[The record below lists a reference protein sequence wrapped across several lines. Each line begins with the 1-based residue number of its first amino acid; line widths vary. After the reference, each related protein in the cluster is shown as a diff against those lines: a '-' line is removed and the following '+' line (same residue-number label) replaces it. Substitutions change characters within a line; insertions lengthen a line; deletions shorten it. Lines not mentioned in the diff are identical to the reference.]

1 MNEANNTSTY
11 QEFVL
16 RRLSEPLTIGGHEFP
31 WWVWPMILIAVL
43 SAGFVYIVW
52 MYVKD
57 SRGVGPWWA
66 TFLGML
72 RTAVYLLLAGVFLL
86 PAKQSWEETRVMGK
100 ALVLLDTSPS
110 MTKVLDDVPTGK
122 PGEKLRT
129 RQDKVLAFL
138 TDDKA
143 KFFARLEEKNPL
155 TVFRFASRL
164 DENFLLFKDG
174 RNWTRQECEDF
185 NRKADSNA
193 ETPEAKPLPAEYLQA
208 WLNPGT
214 KVETPI
220 EWSDAEKIRLKNLDE
235 LTQQLGN
242 AGFFGGTNL
251 GNAALSLVNREL
263 NGRVQGIVIVTDG
276 RSTEG
281 SPKLFD
287 DIEARAKA
295 ARIPIFVVGVGQERP
310 QVKIDIVDV
319 RVPEQVQP
327 EDKFRAVVE
336 LQGEGL
342 PDKPAKVF
350 LDLTYTLKDKN
361 GKDEDLDLT
370 LTEAVN
376 TSAPDEKRTQ
386 LSLGTKK
393 LTLEPSAPVQFD
405 RSSPPRVTV
414 EFPIDALSLA
424 KAANIDLESKEVAG
438 KKWQLSETGDG
449 ELRFRVRVPRDA
461 QEAYA
466 APFHVSEP
474 SVLRVVKKP
483 LRVLVFA
490 SSATRDYQ
498 FLRSILVREMDK
510 KRAEV
515 SIFLQLPPGVTERRG
530 GIVQD
535 VPPDRLLSDFPT
547 RLEAGDQ
554 DDKLYA
560 LDQYDVIV
568 AFDPDWAQLSD
579 KQLKLVEKWVE
590 KGGGLIAVG
599 GPINTLE
606 LARPKSNKDKLKPI
620 LDLYPVVL
628 SDIRIADSDRDTKTA
643 WPLDFTGATPD
654 MEFLKLDE
662 GEDASRG
669 EDPTKFLADWD
680 AFFYGRDRAGDKS
693 SAIRGFYSYYPVEK
707 AKTTAV
713 VVARFTDPAGKLKD
727 NSLQPFIVTSSPSSN
742 RRVVWL
748 GSGEFWRLRSFSI
761 PYHERFWTKLV
772 RYAASNNLSRVNKRI
787 RLYMGSTHIANKP
800 IEFEGQFD
808 GKEGEPLA
816 PNSKPPIVKVAPPP
830 GLPDTVAPKDFD
842 MKAKPNC
849 EGWFSGRFQVRAA
862 GDYTLTVTTPETKDT
877 LTQRFSVKEANPEMD
892 NTRPDFQTMYQLA
905 SEADDVLGRLG
916 DAERQELKR
925 SLTRP
930 KTEGA
935 SHAEKLRLYFD
946 LKNAHLI
953 PACMRSDIQTLRS
966 RGPIQDLWD
975 DGFVIWDR
983 EPPYQPIKLSYVL
996 LAAVGLL
1003 SLEWLTRKL
1012 LRLA

>member
-1 MNEANNTSTY
+1 MNEANNLSTY
-11 QEFVL
+11 QEFVW
-16 RRLSEPLTIGGHEFP
+16 RRLSEPLTIGGHELP
-31 WWVWPMILIAVL
+31 WWMWPMILIAVL

-66 TFLGML
+66 IFLGML

-86 PAKQSWEETRVMGK
+86 PAKQTWEETRVMGK
-100 ALVLLDTSPS
+100 VLVLLDASPS
-110 MTKVLDDVPTGK
+110 MTKILDDVPTSKG
-122 PGEKLRT
+122 GEKLRT

-138 TDDKA
+138 TDDKN

-174 RNWTRQECEDF
+174 RNWTRQEWEDF
-185 NRKADSNA
+185 NRKADGNS
-193 ETPEAKPLPAEYLQA
+193 EPPEAKPMPAEYLQA
-208 WLNPGT
+208 WLNPGV
-214 KVETPI
+214 KI
-220 EWSDAEKIRLKNLDE
+220 EAPDTWSDAEKIRLKNLDE
-235 LTQQLGN
+235 LTRQLGN
-242 AGFFGGTNL
+242 AGFFDGTNL
-251 GNAALSLVNREL
+251 GSATLSLVNREL
-263 NGRVQGIVIVTDG
+263 NSRVQGIVIVTDG

-281 SPKLFD
+281 SPRMFD
-287 DIEARAKA
+287 DIETRAKA

-336 LQGEGL
+336 FQGEGL
-342 PDKPAKVF
+342 PEKPVKVF
-350 LDLTYTLKDKN
+350 LDLTYTRKDKN

-376 TSAPDEKRTQ
+376 KSDPNEKREQ

-414 EFPIDALSLA
+414 EFPIDAQSLA
-424 KAANIDLESKEVAG
+424 KAAHIDLEGKEVAG
-438 KKWQLSETGDG
+438 KKWELSETGDG

-461 QEAYA
+461 QEAFA
-466 APFHVSEP
+466 APFHISEP
-474 SVLRVVKKP
+474 AVTRVVKKP
-483 LRVLVFA
+483 LRVLVFTSA
-490 SSATRDYQ
+490 ATRDYQ
-498 FLRSILVREMDK
+498 FLRSLLVREQDK

-515 SIFLQLPPGVTERRG
+515 SIHLQLPPGVTEWRG
-530 GIVQD
+530 GVVQD
-535 VPPDRLLSDFPT
+535 VPPEQLLSSFPT

-554 DDKLYA
+554 EDKLYA
-560 LDQYDVIV
+560 LDQYDVLV
-568 AFDPDWAQLSD
+568 AFDPDWTQLSD
-579 KQLKLVEKWVE
+579 KQLKMVERWVD
-590 KGGGLIAVG
+590 KGGGLIAIG

-628 SDIRIADSDRDTKTA
+628 SDIRIADSDRDTKTP

-654 MEFLKLDE
+654 MEFLNLEE
-662 GEDASRG
+662 GEDK
-669 EDPTKFLADWD
+669 DVTKFLADWD
-680 AFFYGRDRAGDKS
+680 TFFYGRDKASIDKTS
-693 SAIRGFYSYYPVEK
+693 CVRGFYSYYPVEK

-727 NSLQPFIVTSSPSSN
+727 NSLQPYIVTTSPSSN

-748 GSGEFWRLRSFSI
+748 GSGEFWRLRSYNIS
-761 PYHERFWTKLV
+761 YHERFWMKLL
-772 RYAASNNLSRVNKRI
+772 RYAASNNLSRVSKRI
-787 RLYMGSTHIANKP
+787 RLYMGSTHVANKP
-800 IEFEGQFD
+800 IEFEGKFD

-816 PNSKPPIVKVAPPP
+816 TGSKPPTVKVAPPP
-830 GLPDTVAPKDFD
+830 GLPDTVAPKEFD
-842 MKAKPNC
+842 MKAKASGD
-849 EGWFSGRFQVRAA
+849 GWFSGRFQVRAA
-862 GDYTLTVTTPETKDT
+862 GDYTLTVKSPETGDT
-877 LTQRFSVKEANPEMD
+877 LTQRFSVKESNPEMD
-892 NTRPDFQTMYQLA
+892 DTRPNFQTMYQLA

-916 DAERQELKR
+916 EAERQELKR

-930 KTEGA
+930 QIEGA
-935 SHAEKLRLYFD
+935 SQSEGGEKMRLYFD

-975 DGFVIWDR
+975 DGFVMWNR
-983 EPPYQPIKLSYVL
+983 EPPAPPVKISYVL